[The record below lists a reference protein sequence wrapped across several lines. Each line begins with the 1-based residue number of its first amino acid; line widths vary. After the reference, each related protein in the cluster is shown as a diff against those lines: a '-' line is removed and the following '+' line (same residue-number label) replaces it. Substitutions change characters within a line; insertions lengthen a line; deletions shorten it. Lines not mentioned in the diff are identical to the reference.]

1 MAFHDIRFPDEISYG
16 ASGGPEFQ
24 TSVVMVKSGQESRN
38 QNWSQSRIKWDVST
52 AVRNRADLNE
62 LVAFFRAREGKA
74 HGFRFK
80 DWTDF
85 SATQQNIGT
94 GNGVL
99 TTFQLIK
106 IYNDG
111 LITKTRT
118 ITKPVT
124 GTVRIY
130 LNAVEQFSGWSVN
143 VLTGIVTF
151 TSAPAAGVV
160 ITATYEFDMP
170 ARFDTDQLKITI
182 QGYEAFIGDSINI
195 VEIRE

>member
-24 TSVVMVKSGQESRN
+24 TSIVMVKSGQESRN

-52 AVRNRADLNE
+52 AVRNRTDLNE
-62 LVAFFRAREGKA
+62 LIAFFRLREGKA

-85 SATQQNIGT
+85 TGTQQNIGT
-94 GNGVL
+94 GNGTL
-99 TTFQLIK
+99 TTFQLSK
-106 IYNDG
+106 TYNDG
-111 LITKTRT
+111 LITKVRT
-118 ITKPVT
+118 ITKPVS

-130 LNAVEQFSGWSVN
+130 LNGVEQFSGFSVG
-143 VLTGIVTF
+143 VTTGIVTF
-151 TSAPAAGVV
+151 TVAPAAGVV
-160 ITATYEFDMP
+160 VTATYEFDIP
-170 ARFDTDQLKITI
+170 ARFDTDQLKVNI
-182 QGYEAFIGDSINI
+182 QGYEAFIGDAINI

>member
-24 TSVVMVKSGQESRN
+24 TSIVTVKSGQESRN

-52 AVRNRADLNE
+52 AVRDRSDLNQ
-62 LVAFFRAREGKA
+62 LIAFFRAREGRA

-85 SATQQNIGT
+85 TGTQQNIGT
-94 GNGVL
+94 GTGVQ
-99 TTFQLIK
+99 TTFQLTK
-106 IYNDG
+106 TYNDG
-111 LITKTRT
+111 LITKVRN

-130 LNAVEQFSGWSVN
+130 LNGVEQFSGFTVG
-143 VLTGIVTF
+143 VTTGIVTF
-151 TSAPAAGVV
+151 TVAPGAGVAV
-160 ITATYEFDMP
+160 TATYEFDIP
-170 ARFDTDQLKITI
+170 ARFDTDQLKVNI
-182 QGYEAFIGDSINI
+182 QGYEAFIGDAINI

>member
-24 TSVVMVKSGQESRN
+24 TSIVTVKSGQESRN
-38 QNWSQSRIKWDVST
+38 QNWSQSRIKWDIST
-52 AVRNRADLNE
+52 AVRDRADLNQ
-62 LVAFFRAREGKA
+62 LIAFFRAREGRA

-85 SATQQNIGT
+85 TGTQQSIGT
-94 GNGVL
+94 GTGAQ
-99 TTFQLIK
+99 TTFQLTK
-106 IYNDG
+106 TYNDG
-111 LITKTRT
+111 LITKIRT

-130 LNAVEQFSGWSVN
+130 LNGVEQFSGFTVG
-143 VLTGIVTF
+143 VTTGIVTF
-151 TSAPAAGVV
+151 TVAPGVGV
-160 ITATYEFDMP
+160 AVTATYEFDIP
-170 ARFDTDQLKITI
+170 ARFDTDQLKVNI
-182 QGYEAFIGDSINI
+182 QGYEAFIGDAINI